1 MSLGFVEGQPAI
13 LIRDPQTPDGAV
25 RGFMLVEWLDE
36 QVIAI
41 RDFRYAPY
49 CVVDADIRPIED

>member
-1 MSLGFVEGQPAI
+1 
-13 LIRDPQTPDGAV
+13 
-25 RGFMLVEWLDE
+25 MLVEWLDE

-49 CVVDADIRPIED
+49 CVVDADIRFIDGSAETSSR